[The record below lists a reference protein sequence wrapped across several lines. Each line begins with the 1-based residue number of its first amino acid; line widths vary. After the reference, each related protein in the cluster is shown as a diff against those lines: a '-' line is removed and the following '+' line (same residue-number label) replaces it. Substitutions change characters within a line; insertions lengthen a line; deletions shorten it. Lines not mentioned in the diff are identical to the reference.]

1 MNILFATVAEVLKF
15 ETALLLL
22 VAAGLLVLAKI
33 VSDLRAEV
41 RSLRAAP
48 APESKPVPAPS
59 PAPAAIPAAAPSVP
73 PTKPSSAEVPADVF
87 AAVVSAVYFTLG
99 EQHRVISVSP
109 AESLAWS
116 REGRRSIFRSHTFR

>member
-1 MNILFATVAEVLKF
+1 MNILFATTSEILKF
-15 ETALLLL
+15 ETAILLL
-22 VAAGLLVLAKI
+22 VVAGLLVLAKI

-41 RSLRAAP
+41 RSLRGTP
-48 APESKPVPAPS
+48 APESNRLPS

-73 PTKPSSAEVPADVF
+73 PTTPPSAEIPADVF

-99 EQHRVISVSP
+99 EQHRIISVSP